1 MDDRTVFLFAF
12 TTSVSYYSLDPLSCV
27 GLAVENRIQII
38 MVELRLGEQ

>member
-12 TTSVSYYSLDPLSCV
+12 TTYVSYSLDPLSCV

-38 MVELRLGEQ
+38 MVELRPGEQ